1 MDTRHARLTLIN
13 SQTQSAALKGGVGA
27 WGGVQGVW
35 GRRGGRGGVFV
46 CEGRHVVV
54 VIKAGPSVKEQ
65 VEF

>member
-13 SQTQSAALKGGVGA
+13 SQTQSAALKGGVGG
-27 WGGVQGVW
+27 WEGVQGVW
-35 GRRGGRGGVFV
+35 GGWGRVFV